1 MAAVCLKYYS
11 FCACGQL
18 YLENNIFYFKMI
30 CYYKYTQAKDIK
42 IHHKNVVYTRYYEL
56 FFNALLMRNIFIIE
70 KHCLLNYFA
79 WNAAWLESNENL
91 SIGVVSPYAAQ
102 VVSLQDMLG
111 QKYDKHEGFDVKV
124 KTIDGFQGGEQDIII
139 LSTVRTDCSTSLG
152 FISNNQ
158 RTNVA
163 LTRAR

>member
-1 MAAVCLKYYS
+1 MNGAGW
-11 FCACGQL
+11 FG
-18 YLENNIFYFKMI
+18 
-30 CYYKYTQAKDIK
+30 
-42 IHHKNVVYTRYYEL
+42 
-56 FFNALLMRNIFIIE
+56 
-70 KHCLLNYFA
+70 
-79 WNAAWLESNENL
+79 SNEHI

-102 VVSLQDMLG
+102 VVAIQDMLG
-111 QKYDKHEGFDVKV
+111 QKYDKHEDFDVKV

-139 LSTVRTDCSTSLG
+139 LSTVRTDCTSPLQ

>member
-1 MAAVCLKYYS
+1 
-11 FCACGQL
+11 
-18 YLENNIFYFKMI
+18 
-30 CYYKYTQAKDIK
+30 
-42 IHHKNVVYTRYYEL
+42 
-56 FFNALLMRNIFIIE
+56 
-70 KHCLLNYFA
+70 
-79 WNAAWLESNENL
+79 
-91 SIGVVSPYAAQ
+91 VSPYAAQ

>member
-1 MAAVCLKYYS
+1 
-11 FCACGQL
+11 
-18 YLENNIFYFKMI
+18 
-30 CYYKYTQAKDIK
+30 
-42 IHHKNVVYTRYYEL
+42 
-56 FFNALLMRNIFIIE
+56 
-70 KHCLLNYFA
+70 A
-79 WNAAWLESNENL
+79 WFDSNENL

-102 VVSLQDMLG
+102 VVAIQDMLR

-139 LSTVRTDCSTSLG
+139 LSTVRTDCSTSLR